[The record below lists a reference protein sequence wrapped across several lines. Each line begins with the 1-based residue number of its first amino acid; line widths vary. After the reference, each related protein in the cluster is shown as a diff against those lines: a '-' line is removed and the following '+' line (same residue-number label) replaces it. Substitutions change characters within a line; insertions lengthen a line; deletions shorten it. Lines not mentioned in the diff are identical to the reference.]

1 MTHATQMTM
10 PTNPSETLHRRVSEA
25 LIKAFTKSLDWE
37 VIESMLEPSLDYVQS
52 LLEVTES
59 HPSGPFCFSFED
71 NNHDGLTLSLDVA
84 DNDGPTFLFTTET
97 VSLLSILHDQWGG
110 CFRSQAKI
118 VWGLERTLSR
128 LKEEYKDEFGIDC
141 TPEAV
146 AGEAKRLGFKEE

>member
-1 MTHATQMTM
+1 MNM
-10 PTNPSETLHRRVSEA
+10 PTSPSETLYSRVSEA
-25 LIKAFTKSLDWE
+25 LIKAFTKSLDWD

-52 LLEVTES
+52 CLEVKES
-59 HPSGPFCFSFED
+59 YPSGPFSFLFED

-97 VSLLSILHDQWGG
+97 VSLLSILHDQLGG
-110 CFRSQAKI
+110 CFRSKAEI
-118 VWGLERTLSR
+118 VWGLERTLLR

-146 AGEAKRLGFKEE
+146 AGEAKRLGLEEE

>member
-1 MTHATQMTM
+1 MTQ
-10 PTNPSETLHRRVSEA
+10 PTSPSETLHSRVSEA
-25 LIKAFTKSLDWE
+25 LIKAFTKSLDWD

-52 LLEVTES
+52 CLEVKES
-59 HPSGPFCFSFED
+59 YPSGPFSFSFED

-97 VSLLSILHDQWGG
+97 VSLLSILYDQWGG

-128 LKEEYKDEFGIDC
+128 LKDEYKDEFGIDC
-141 TPEAV
+141 THEAV
-146 AGEAKRLGFKEE
+146 AGEAKRFGLEME